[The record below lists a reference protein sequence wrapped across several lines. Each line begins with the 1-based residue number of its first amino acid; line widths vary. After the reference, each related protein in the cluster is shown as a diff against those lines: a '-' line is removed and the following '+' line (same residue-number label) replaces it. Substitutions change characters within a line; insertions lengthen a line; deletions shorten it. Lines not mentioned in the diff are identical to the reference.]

1 MRRRAVVSYE
11 DLPHDTTALHHAA
24 VEAAAAMPVPK
35 KRRKHEQDQ
44 RYHGPHWDDVSHSTT
59 KQAPAWSH
67 AHDDDNDQDQD
78 ASQTAYDSD
87 DAIVASP
94 THEEPFLEDIEL
106 PSGNALASQEIWD
119 DQFLL
124 DAWNAAE
131 EEYAVFH
138 QQRSEAIDA
147 FLAQNK
153 QARWYSLPTA
163 AVQDAAAQAERDDST
178 THAPIPTD
186 NATTP
191 APDTPLGATRG
202 WLEAQRIVAATPN
215 QIGGAPAARAQ
226 TDAAPPHPAAL
237 PSLTL
242 PASMPASETLQN
254 LMMAWY
260 YTGYYSAL
268 YQREQDP
275 DSLSSAS

>member
-11 DLPHDTTALHHAA
+11 DLPHDTTTLHNAA
-24 VEAAAAMPVPK
+24 VEAGTAVPASK
-35 KRRKHEQDQ
+35 KRRKHEQEQ
-44 RYHGPHWDDVSHSTT
+44 RYHGPHWDDVSHTT
-59 KQAPAWSH
+59 AKPAPAWSH
-67 AHDDDNDQDQD
+67 TPNDDDEDDED
-78 ASQTAYDSD
+78 ASHTAYDSD

-153 QARWYSLPTA
+153 QAHWYSLPTA
-163 AVQDAAAQAERDDST
+163 AVQDAAAQAERDD
-178 THAPIPTD
+178 HAVAGPSD
-186 NATTP
+186 HATVP
-191 APDTPLGATRG
+191 ASEPVSAPASAPVSAPASAPDTPRAATRG

-215 QIGGAPAARAQ
+215 QINGAPSARAQ

-237 PSLTL
+237 PSLAL
-242 PASMPASETLQN
+242 PAARRYRTS
-254 LMMAWY
+254 
-260 YTGYYSAL
+260 
-268 YQREQDP
+268 
-275 DSLSSAS
+275 